1 MFVCFFVCSFA
12 TDSSYQKLLHPVRL
26 LGKLWSNNVGL
37 NGLVHLEH
45 KLSNVFLLKN
55 SWLPGSRPQGFV
67 EAAWVGLERLPLQM
81 DKVSLGEQEGELK

>member
-1 MFVCFFVCSFA
+1 MFVCFFVSLFA
-12 TDSSYQKLLHPVRL
+12 TDSSYQKLFHPVCL

-55 SWLPGSRPQGFV
+55 SWLPGSGPQGFV
-67 EAAWVGLERLPLQM
+67 EAALVGLERLPLQM
-81 DKVSLGEQEGELK
+81 EKVSLGEQEEELK